1 MDNFDIIF
9 ISDSPIA
16 FKTGKHLVVESI
28 VLMFENIVLVV
39 FFAHLLVATFLCSL
53 STGNRLSHKLFAAYL
68 LVLVID
74 LSSIIFNDFY
84 QAYPDL
90 DMLRFNISLFA
101 GPTLYLYVKAAI
113 YDDFKLKIK
122 HLVHAIP
129 YVIACLVMIPN
140 FFSVDNASKQL
151 WYDNFTDVPELTF
164 IHFMT
169 VVQLGLYLLA
179 IYKHLIRYR
188 KVVVENYSDADRL
201 NKRWLTQLIFLF
213 TVIYIIGLGRMF
225 FRFSVYHDYDY
236 ERLVQLIM
244 IISAL
249 LSICWILWQALHKP
263 QLFTGVSSTIE
274 AIDEQALTTEP
285 ISDSQISA
293 IDTEKYDAIVLQLR
307 DYMQQSKP
315 FLEPCLSVDNLAERI
330 NLPSSEL
337 SHTINRVIGQHFFDF
352 VNSYRVHLAAEM
364 LITNDEQ
371 QQKTV
376 LEILY
381 DVGFNS
387 KSSFNTAFKKHLLMT
402 PSQYR
407 KLHS

>member
-1 MDNFDIIF
+1 MVD
-9 ISDSPIA
+9 
-16 FKTGKHLVVESI
+16 SI

-39 FFAHLLVATFLCSL
+39 FFSHLFVATYLCSL
-53 STGNRLSHKLFAAYL
+53 NSGNRLSHKLLAAYL
-68 LVLVID
+68 MVIVID
-74 LSSIIFNDFY
+74 LSNIIFNDFY

-90 DMLRFNISLFA
+90 DMLRYNVSLFM
-101 GPTLYLYVKAAI
+101 GPTLFLYVKTAI
-113 YDDFKLKIK
+113 YNDFKLKLK
-122 HLVHAIP
+122 HLVHTTP

-151 WYDNFTDVPELTF
+151 WYDNFTNVPELTF

-169 VVQLGLYLLA
+169 TIQLGLYLVA

-213 TVIYIIGLGRMF
+213 TVIYFIGLGRVY
-225 FRFSVYHDYDY
+225 FRFSIYQNYEL
-236 ERLVQLIM
+236 ERLVQLFM
-244 IISAL
+244 VISGL

-263 QLFTGVSSTIE
+263 ELFNGVSSAIAVTDELPASEDNSSVAKTPTIE
-274 AIDEQALTTEP
+274 
-285 ISDSQISA
+285 
-293 IDTEKYDAIVLQLR
+293 TEKYDAIVLRLR
-307 DYMQQSKP
+307 EYMEQNKP
-315 FLEPCLSVDNLAERI
+315 FLDPYLSVDTLAEQI

-337 SHTINRVIGQHFFDF
+337 SITINRIIGQHFFDF
-352 VNSYRVHLAAEM
+352 VNLYRINLAAEM
-364 LITNDEQ
+364 LIKNEQ
-371 QQKTV
+371 PPKTV
-376 LEILY
+376 LEILHG
-381 DVGFNS
+381 VGFNS

>member
-1 MDNFDIIF
+1 M
-9 ISDSPIA
+9 
-16 FKTGKHLVVESI
+16 VENI

-39 FFAHLLVATFLCSL
+39 FFSHLLVATFLCSL
-53 STGNRLSHKLFAAYL
+53 RTGNRLSHKLFAVYL
-68 LVLVID
+68 LVVVID
-74 LSSIIFNDFY
+74 LSNIIFNDFY

-90 DMLRFNISLFA
+90 DMLRYNISLFI

-113 YDDFKLKIK
+113 YNDFKLKIK
-122 HLVHAIP
+122 HLLHTIP

-164 IHFMT
+164 IHFMAF
-169 VVQLGLYLLA
+169 VQLGLYLLV

-188 KVVVENYSDADRL
+188 KIVVENYSDADRL
-201 NKRWLTQLIFLF
+201 NKSWLTQLIYLF
-213 TVIYIIGLGRMF
+213 TLTYIIGLGRMY
-225 FRFSVYHDYDY
+225 FRFSDFYEY
-236 ERLVQLIM
+236 ERLVLTILIT
-244 IISAL
+244 SVL

-263 QLFTGVSSTIE
+263 NLFTGVSSTIE
-274 AIDEQALTTEP
+274 VIDEQVASQENSSDPT
-285 ISDSQISA
+285 ISVIE
-293 IDTEKYDAIVLQLR
+293 TEKYDAIVLRLR
-307 DYMQQSKP
+307 GYMQQSKP
-315 FLEPCLSVDNLAERI
+315 FLDPYLSVETLAVKI

-337 SHTINRVIGQHFFDF
+337 SLIINRVIGQHFFDF
-352 VNSYRVHLAAEM
+352 VNSYRINLAGEI
-364 LITNDEQ
+364 LIANEQ
-371 QQKTV
+371 QPKTV

-381 DVGFNS
+381 EVGFNS